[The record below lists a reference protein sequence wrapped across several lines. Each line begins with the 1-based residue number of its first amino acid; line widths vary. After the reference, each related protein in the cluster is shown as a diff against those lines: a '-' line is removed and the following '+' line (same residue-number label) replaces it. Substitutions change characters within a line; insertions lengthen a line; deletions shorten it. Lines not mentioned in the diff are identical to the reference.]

1 MNQRSRQREK
11 SRRWQDRP
19 TWTCP
24 KRGYVQVRYQGGNRL
39 LHRLVYSEFLGRPLQ
54 PWEHIHHKN
63 GIRTDNRLE
72 NLELIH
78 ANRHFAGQRP
88 ADIVKAKTDA
98 ERQRLIAD
106 GMALLAAAGVD
117 LSHLSL

>member
-1 MNQRSRQREK
+1 MPNRIRKPRGVKQHVDEN
-11 SRRWQDRP
+11 
-19 TWTCP
+19 
-24 KRGYVQVRYQGGNRL
+24 GYVRQYCMHRGKSIKV
-39 LHRLVYSEFLGRPLQ
+39 HRLVYEEHIGRPLQ
-54 PWEHIHHKN
+54 PWEHIHHRN

-78 ANRHFAGQRP
+78 AGKHFAGQRP

-98 ERQRLIAD
+98 EKQRLIAD